1 MCSSRHRSNVNART
15 ITGKRDAGATSVGQE
30 SAKYL
35 GLLMYA
41 VDRFESKVGTWEI
54 PIDKETRFWLPP
66 DPGCGGYSLMHMDA
80 ELKSFQERFIFRAPP
95 AGTGPITFRVLVKQ
109 GETNKGAFCNTH
121 ASSRSYVLL
130 RLHAAPPAPCT
141 TPPHSLATHSSA
153 ARVGRLAKHRG
164 HRPLGGFSHALVGRR
179 GWRSGALR
187 VGMRASGRRSAPLAP
202 LGLGTHRAGTRARAL
217 LCRA

>member
-121 ASSRSYVLL
+121 ASSRSYILL
-130 RLHAAPPAPCT
+130 RLHAAPPAPCAI
-141 TPPHSLATHSSA
+141 HLTHSSHIRAHAWADWPSTVDTGLSA
-153 ARVGRLAKHRG
+153 ASLTPSWGVA
-164 HRPLGGFSHALVGRR
+164 GGDLVL
-179 GWRSGALR
+179 SES
-187 VGMRASGRRSAPLAP
+187 VCASG
-202 LGLGTHRAGTRARAL
+202 
-217 LCRA
+217 